1 MPITMP
7 MIGFLGIENTLRHIE
22 RGFRRTGMLECNPV
36 VYERPAVILTNIRV
50 TVPATEEAG

>member
-1 MPITMP
+1 MP